1 MFFTET
7 VKGCIEK
14 EKGRAARDHFFK
26 VVYKVNEPGSGR
38 ILGVHVYGY
47 EASEMIHNAG
57 TLVNSGKTVSTC
69 GRCAGRGRGLT
80 EKKVFDIVRT
90 VPPAVTMQECLKIA
104 CTRAAL
110 DITARTCDPDESGE
124 RCIPRENRARS
135 FLLERNLAPLT
146 E

>member
-1 MFFTET
+1 
-7 VKGCIEK
+7 
-14 EKGRAARDHFFK
+14 
-26 VVYKVNEPGSGR
+26 
-38 ILGVHVYGY
+38 
-47 EASEMIHNAG
+47 
-57 TLVNSGKTVSTC
+57 
-69 GRCAGRGRGLT
+69 
-80 EKKVFDIVRT
+80 
-90 VPPAVTMQECLKIA
+90 MQECLKIA